1 MLVDC
6 TLTFLRYNFFAFPLI
21 SSHTGHSNA
30 NNTFQVPTCC
40 SCHVDSFREQITST
54 SNKYST
60 IFADDED
67 EDEDDEDD
75 DADTQSSIAYQ
86 YSNGFKKT
94 PIKTSMPTTSNS
106 AGHASI
112 LTMKK
117 MQSMMDTGKKAKTPD
132 VILGSYLKP
141 PNGMEFDGDGSY
153 KKRVRRPIRKNVR
166 DQMAMGSELH
176 TDISPITIIDFIDRP
191 LKRRASTSSRL
202 SSPSDTDKI
211 VISGLPSIST
221 AATSAY
227 DLAKRVNYNYHP
239 ILDFFGETV
248 TAKK

>member
-1 MLVDC
+1 M
-6 TLTFLRYNFFAFPLI
+6 
-21 SSHTGHSNA
+21 
-30 NNTFQVPTCC
+30 
-40 SCHVDSFREQITST
+40 DSFREQITST

-60 IFADDED
+60 IFEDD
-67 EDEDDEDD
+67 DEDDEDEED
-75 DADTQSSIAYQ
+75 DDVDTKSSIAYQ

-94 PIKTSMPTTSNS
+94 PLKMPMPASPANVNS
-106 AGHASI
+106 GHSSI

-117 MQSMMDTGKKAKTPD
+117 FQSMMDTGKKTKTPD

-141 PNGMEFDGDGSY
+141 PNGNEFDGDGSY

-191 LKRRASTSSRL
+191 LKRRASTSSLL

-211 VISGLPSIST
+211 VISGIPSISK